1 MPAGG
6 GTSQTAVVRSV
17 GGRTQTAS
25 LVTAAAAAATMLVL
39 APLLGLLPQAVLAA
53 VVIVYSIG
61 LIDPAEFVAIRK
73 IRTMEF
79 TWALAAFAGVLVFGT
94 LQGIVVAIVLSLI
107 GLSSQAAN
115 PKVYVIGRKRGADV
129 LRPLSPEHPD
139 DETFEGLLILRPE
152 GRLFFANAQQVGDQI
167 RALVAEHRP
176 QRVGARHEPRPRHRI
191 FGPADADGRRA
202 THDRRRGYGLAG
214 GGSTRTCWRASAP
227 PLAGRL
233 GRGAPAVQR
242 ARGHKE
248 IYRADLGDPTMMAPM
263 ETPSRLDPAATRLN
277 QFFGPAADAHPG
289 LSGFSLLSQGREA
302 FIVRL
307 ALADLA
313 ERSLDMQYFS
323 WDGDTTGRIIVDRVM
338 KAADRGVRVRLL
350 VDDPYY
356 KASDSVKAALDAHPN
371 VEIRLFNPLTN
382 RNWSVFDFIFDFR
395 RVNRRMH
402 NKLVVVDNA
411 AAIVGG
417 RNIGDIYYGVNTIA
431 NYRDLD
437 VLAVGPV
444 VRDLSAVFE
453 RFWNS
458 SSTVPIAAI
467 VDRAHGA
474 ADLDAILVRLR
485 EEIAAADYPY
495 PIDQDLDE
503 LAAQGAELRDNLVWA
518 HGRVIADDPEAIAR
532 GQESDDVVAFIRGR
546 VAQLKEELLVE
557 SPYFVLPA
565 GARATVKALHE
576 RNVRVRV
583 LTNSLASND
592 MLPAHSGYAKT
603 RRPLL
608 ENGMELYE
616 LRPDTDAFR
625 PGWSLLS
632 GRSPAALHTKAMAF
646 DREAVFIGSFNL
658 DPRSAV
664 INTEAG
670 LYIESPELAEKL
682 TAYMATGVLPANSYR
697 VLLDPNG
704 EIVWETVK
712 DGQQVR
718 YRDEP
723 EASFRRRFLAGLWKL
738 LPIESQL

>member
-1 MPAGG
+1 MRRGTPSRVEDCRRMRADPQRTSSSAG
-6 GTSQTAVVRSV
+6 
-17 GGRTQTAS
+17 
-25 LVTAAAAAATMLVL
+25 
-39 APLLGLLPQAVLAA
+39 
-53 VVIVYSIG
+53 
-61 LIDPAEFVAIRK
+61 
-73 IRTMEF
+73 
-79 TWALAAFAGVLVFGT
+79 
-94 LQGIVVAIVLSLI
+94 
-107 GLSSQAAN
+107 
-115 PKVYVIGRKRGADV
+115 
-129 LRPLSPEHPD
+129 SPES
-139 DETFEGLLILRPE
+139 
-152 GRLFFANAQQVGDQI
+152 
-167 RALVAEHRP
+167 RA
-176 QRVGARHEPRPRHRI
+176 
-191 FGPADADGRRA
+191 
-202 THDRRRGYGLAG
+202 
-214 GGSTRTCWRASAP
+214 
-227 PLAGRL
+227 LAGRGL
-233 GRGAPAVQR
+233 PRMVLMWLAEVLTGRATRPRPDYPRTVSTAF
-242 ARGHKE
+242 E
-248 IYRADLGDPTMMAPM
+248 
-263 ETPSRLDPAATRLN
+263 DPASTRLG
-277 QFFGPAADAHPG
+277 QFFGPAADEHPG
-289 LSGFSLLSQGREA
+289 LSGFSLLSHGREA

-313 ERSLDMQYFS
+313 ERSLDMQYYV

-356 KASDSVKAALDAHPN
+356 KASDPVKAALDAHPN

-382 RNWSVFDFIFDFR
+382 RSWSTLDFIVDFR

-402 NKLVVVDNA
+402 NKLMVADNA

-431 NYRDLD
+431 NFRDLD

-444 VRDLSAVFE
+444 VRDLSGVFD
-453 RFWNS
+453 RYWNS
-458 SSTVPIAAI
+458 PSTVPIAAI
-467 VDRAHGA
+467 VDRAYGA
-474 ADLDAILVRLR
+474 ADLDAILTRLR

-503 LAAQGAELRDNLVWA
+503 LAARGAELRDNLVWA
-518 HGRVIADDPEAIAR
+518 HGRIIADDPETVAR
-532 GQESDDVVAFIRGR
+532 GEESDDVVEFIRGR
-546 VAQLKEELLVE
+546 VAELKEELLAE

-565 GARATVKALHE
+565 RAQATVKALHE

-592 MLPAHSGYAKT
+592 MLAAHSGYAKT
-603 RRPLL
+603 RRRLL

-670 LYIESPELAEKL
+670 LYIESPELAERL
-682 TAYMATGVLPANSYR
+682 TAYMATGVVPANSYR

-704 EIVWETVK
+704 GIVWETVR
-712 DGQQVR
+712 DGQTVR

-723 EASFRRRFLAGLWKL
+723 ETGFRRRFVADLLKL
-738 LPIESQL
+738 LPINSRSSDICSVRARAIEQIFPNLEQDRPLPSTLSEAR

>member
-1 MPAGG
+1 MWSSNIPGPGHVCAFDGAPLPALIWLAQIITGRRT
-6 GTSQTAVVRSV
+6 GTRPDYQR
-17 GGRTQTAS
+17 TAS
-25 LVTAAAAAATMLVL
+25 TAFK
-39 APLLGLLPQAVLAA
+39 G
-53 VVIVYSIG
+53 
-61 LIDPAEFVAIRK
+61 
-73 IRTMEF
+73 
-79 TWALAAFAGVLVFGT
+79 FA
-94 LQGIVVAIVLSLI
+94 
-107 GLSSQAAN
+107 
-115 PKVYVIGRKRGADV
+115 
-129 LRPLSPEHPD
+129 
-139 DETFEGLLILRPE
+139 
-152 GRLFFANAQQVGDQI
+152 
-167 RALVAEHRP
+167 
-176 QRVGARHEPRPRHRI
+176 
-191 FGPADADGRRA
+191 
-202 THDRRRGYGLAG
+202 
-214 GGSTRTCWRASAP
+214 ST
-227 PLAGRL
+227 RL
-233 GRGAPAVQR
+233 GR
-242 ARGHKE
+242 
-248 IYRADLGDPTMMAPM
+248 
-263 ETPSRLDPAATRLN
+263 
-277 QFFGPAADAHPG
+277 FFGPAADEHPG
-289 LSGFSLLSQGREA
+289 LSGFSLLSHGREA

-313 ERSLDMQYFS
+313 ERSLDMQYYM
-323 WDGDTTGRIIVDRVM
+323 WDGDTTGRIVVDHVM

-356 KASDSVKAALDAHPN
+356 KASDFIKACLDAHPN
-371 VEIRLFNPLTN
+371 VEIRLFNPFTN
-382 RNWSVFDFIFDFR
+382 RRWSILDFIFDFG

-402 NKLVVVDNA
+402 NKLMVADNA

-444 VRDLSAVFE
+444 VRDLSGVFD

-458 SSTVPIAAI
+458 PSTVPIAAI

-474 ADLDAILVRLR
+474 ADLDDILVRLR

-503 LAAQGAELRDNLVWA
+503 LVAQSTELCDNLVWA
-518 HGRVIADDPEAIAR
+518 HGQIVADDPETVAR
-532 GQESDDVVAFIRGR
+532 GEESDDVIKFIRER
-546 VAQLKEELLVE
+546 IARLKEELLVE
-557 SPYFVLPA
+557 TPYFVLPA
-565 GARATVKALHE
+565 GAQATVKALHE

-603 RRPLL
+603 RRRLL

-646 DREAVFIGSFNL
+646 DGEAVFIGSFNL

-670 LYIESPELAEKL
+670 LYIESPELAERL
-682 TAYMATGVLPANSYR
+682 ITYMQSGVVPATSYR

-704 EIVWETVK
+704 EIAWETER
-712 DGQQVR
+712 DGKSVR
-718 YRDEP
+718 YQDEP
-723 EASFRRRFLAGLWKL
+723 DTGFRRRFVANLWKL
-738 LPIESQL
+738 LPIDSQL

>member
-1 MPAGG
+1 M
-6 GTSQTAVVRSV
+6 
-17 GGRTQTAS
+17 
-25 LVTAAAAAATMLVL
+25 
-39 APLLGLLPQAVLAA
+39 
-53 VVIVYSIG
+53 
-61 LIDPAEFVAIRK
+61 
-73 IRTMEF
+73 
-79 TWALAAFAGVLVFGT
+79 
-94 LQGIVVAIVLSLI
+94 
-107 GLSSQAAN
+107 
-115 PKVYVIGRKRGADV
+115 
-129 LRPLSPEHPD
+129 
-139 DETFEGLLILRPE
+139 
-152 GRLFFANAQQVGDQI
+152 
-167 RALVAEHRP
+167 
-176 QRVGARHEPRPRHRI
+176 
-191 FGPADADGRRA
+191 
-202 THDRRRGYGLAG
+202 RRGTPCRVADCRRMRADTQRTSSSAG
-214 GGSTRTCWRASAP
+214 SAKSRA
-227 PLAGRL
+227 LAGRGL
-233 GRGAPAVQR
+233 PRTVLIWLAQVLTGRATRPRPDYPRTVSTAF
-242 ARGHKE
+242 E
-248 IYRADLGDPTMMAPM
+248 
-263 ETPSRLDPAATRLN
+263 DPASTRLG
-277 QFFGPAADAHPG
+277 QFFGPAADEHPG
-289 LSGFSLLSQGREA
+289 LSGFSLLSHGREA

-313 ERSLDMQYFS
+313 ERSLDMQYYV

-382 RNWSVFDFIFDFR
+382 RSWSALDFIVDFR

-402 NKLVVVDNA
+402 NKLMVADNA

-444 VRDLSAVFE
+444 VRDLSGVFD
-453 RFWNS
+453 RYWNS
-458 SSTVPIAAI
+458 PSTVPIAAI
-467 VDRAHGA
+467 VDRAYGA
-474 ADLDAILVRLR
+474 ADLDAILIRLR

-518 HGRVIADDPEAIAR
+518 HGRVIADDPETIAR
-532 GQESDDVVAFIRGR
+532 GKESDDVVEFIRGR

-565 GARATVKALHE
+565 GAQATVKALHE

-603 RRPLL
+603 RRRLL

-670 LYIESPELAEKL
+670 LYIESPELAERL
-682 TAYMATGVLPANSYR
+682 TAYMATGVVPANSYR

-704 EIVWETVK
+704 EIVWETVR
-712 DGQQVR
+712 DGQRVR

-723 EASFRRRFLAGLWKL
+723 ETGFRRRFVADLLKL
-738 LPIESQL
+738 LPIDSQL